1 MNTLHVK
8 TGDTVEVLSGKEK
21 GKRGK
26 IMKTDPKKGLVIIE
40 GLNIMTKHQKARKQ
54 GEESKIVKVEGA
66 LKACKVIRVCPK
78 CSKTT
83 RPAHKFD
90 ADGKKLTVC
99 KKCGAEI

>member
-1 MNTLHVK
+1 MNTMHVK

-26 IMKTDPKKGLVIIE
+26 ILKADPQKGLVIIE
-40 GLNIMTKHQKARKQ
+40 GLNIMTKHKKARQ
-54 GEESKIVKVEGA
+54 QNEESAIVKAEGA
-66 LKACKVIRVCPK
+66 MKACKVIRVCPK
-78 CSKTT
+78 CGKTT
-83 RPAHKFD
+83 RPAHKFA